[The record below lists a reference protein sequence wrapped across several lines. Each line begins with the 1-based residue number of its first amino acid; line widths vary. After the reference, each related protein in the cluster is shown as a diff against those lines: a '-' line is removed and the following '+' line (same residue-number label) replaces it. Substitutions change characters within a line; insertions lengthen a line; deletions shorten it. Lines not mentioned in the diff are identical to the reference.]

1 MMDFLMVDF
10 LLAFPMT
17 MIEGD
22 KVRLETI
29 EGSEGGGVAMGEV
42 FPELSIE
49 APVEMGVE
57 GLLVPAGLGGES
69 LEGHKVSVDMISF
82 LHLEEG

>member
-1 MMDFLMVDF
+1 MMGFLAVDF

-22 KVRLETI
+22 EAHLETI
-29 EGSEGGGVAMGEV
+29 EGSNSGGVAMGEV
-42 FPELSIE
+42 FLESSIE
-49 APVEMGVE
+49 APVETGAE

-69 LEGHKVSVDMISF
+69 LKSCKVLVDVISF

>member
-1 MMDFLMVDF
+1 MGFLAADF

-22 KVRLETI
+22 EARLETI
-29 EGSEGGGVAMGEV
+29 EGSDGGGVAMGEV

-49 APVEMGVE
+49 APVEMGAE

-69 LEGHKVSVDMISF
+69 LEVRKVSVDVISF